1 MTIFLLLLS
10 IIKIITNSNYS
21 LEYLVGIAT
30 DIFVFALVVTL
41 THFEHVKSKYSSA
54 TLLIYWLLQIIIL
67 GIELRSLI
75 LNKVPQTDSFL
86 FTFHIQYLLVAV
98 LVFILELLE
107 KEVEYSEIGDGNISP
122 EDSYNIFGKIT
133 FYWMD
138 SLMKLGY
145 KKVLKVQDLW
155 ELRKQDTA
163 EENSEKFSD
172 AWTQELSKKKPS
184 LLKATFK
191 AYGLMFL
198 SAAFYK
204 LVQDILGFVQPQLLK
219 KMMEFAK
226 NFTNLESETRL
237 ETGVLIAFSMLLT
250 AIVQTV
256 FLHQYFHVCM
266 ITGMRLKSAIITS
279 IYRKAL
285 KLSNTSR
292 QNSTVGEI
300 VNLMSVD
307 ASRISELFTY
317 LHILWSGPFQ
327 IFLAVYFL
335 YQTLGTAVFGGVG
348 VMILMIPVNAYL
360 AGKSRSLNKLQMQ
373 NKDGRTK
380 IMDEL
385 LSGIKVIKLYAW
397 ERSFLKKISNIR
409 EAELSTLKRIGYLS
423 AFQTF
428 TWSCTPF
435 LVSFTSF
442 GIYSLIS
449 NEPLTSTKSKIPCI
463 HLYSF
468 CINFPV

>member
-1 MTIFLLLLS
+1 VLTLS
-10 IIKIITNSNYS
+10 
-21 LEYLVGIAT
+21 
-30 DIFVFALVVTL
+30 
-41 THFEHVKSKYSSA
+41 HFEHVKSAHSS
-54 TLLIYWLLQIIIL
+54 TILLIYWLLQITTL
-67 GIELRSLI
+67 GIETRSLVLHDI
-75 LNKVPQTDSFL
+75 PQTDSFL
-86 FTFHIQYLLVAV
+86 FTFQIQYILVA
-98 LVFILELLE
+98 LMCFILELLQKDE
-107 KEVEYSEIGDGNISP
+107 EYSEIVDRNVSP
-122 EDSYNIFGKIT
+122 EDSYNVFGKIT

-145 KKVLKVQDLW
+145 KKVLTIQDLW
-155 ELRKQDTA
+155 ELRSQDRT

-172 AWTQELSKKKPS
+172 AWTLELLKKKPS

-204 LVQDILGFVQPQLLK
+204 LVQDVLAFVQPQLLK

-226 NFTNLESETRL
+226 NFTDLGDSKL

-250 AIVQTV
+250 AILQTV

-266 ITGMRLKSAIITS
+266 ITGMRLKSAIIAV

-285 KLSNTSR
+285 KLSNSSR
-292 QNSTVGEI
+292 QTSTVGEI

-335 YQTLGTAVFGGVG
+335 YQILGTAVFGGVG
-348 VMILMIPVNAYL
+348 IMVLMIPVNAYL
-360 AGKSRSLNKLQMQ
+360 ASKSRDLNKMQMK

-385 LSGIKVIKLYAW
+385 LCGIKVIKLYAW

-409 EAELSTLKRIGYLS
+409 EAELHTQKSIGYLS
-423 AFQTF
+423 ACQTF

-449 NEPLTSTKSKIPCI
+449 NEPLTSTKSKVSETYLP
-463 HLYSF
+463 SF
-468 CINFPV
+468 CFYFTV